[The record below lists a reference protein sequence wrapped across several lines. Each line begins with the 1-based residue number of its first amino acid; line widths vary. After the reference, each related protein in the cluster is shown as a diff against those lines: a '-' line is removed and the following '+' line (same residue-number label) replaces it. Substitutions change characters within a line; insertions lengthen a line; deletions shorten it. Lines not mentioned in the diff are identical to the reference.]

1 MITWTN
7 DKRGALIGSL
17 GPLAQIFHIVPKI
30 WFDKEG
36 DPIHCV
42 EGGSPV
48 YYLWCFLPRSIVG
61 DGSRSEGAMD
71 VEKCKQFA
79 EEIVRRWSID
89 FGHLFQK
96 EAAK

>member
-1 MITWTN
+1 
-7 DKRGALIGSL
+7 
-17 GPLAQIFHIVPKI
+17 
-30 WFDKEG
+30 
-36 DPIHCV
+36 
-42 EGGSPV
+42 
-48 YYLWCFLPRSIVG
+48 
-61 DGSRSEGAMD
+61 MD